1 MPSSPSSLSS
11 PDTAPPAS
19 SAARL
24 LDVWEQ
30 GSACSAP
37 RRALLLLA
45 AAHPELT
52 DAELGALPV
61 GRRDAQLLRLR
72 ARLFGPRLEATA
84 TCPACGE
91 HLEFTVAI
99 DDLLPPG
106 SVGIQPGS
114 SGFPPSP
121 PILLNIEDH
130 ALEIVPPTAAD
141 LAALDSLSASD
152 SAEAALLR
160 RCVRSARLADVPV
173 AADALP
179 APIVTAISAR
189 LAEADPL
196 ADLRLGFSC
205 PACSH
210 AWSDPLDIVAYL
222 WRELDSWALRV
233 LREVHTLAHAYGWT
247 EDTILGLSPARR
259 RHYLDLVAA

>member
-1 MPSSPSSLSS
+1 MVIGHVVEVGGDAHVPRTGIGHESRSREAF
-11 PDTAPPAS
+11 DVAPGIV
-19 SAARL
+19 ARQHH
-24 LDVWEQ
+24 DS
-30 GSACSAP
+30 G
-37 RRALLLLA
+37 ALLR
-45 AAHPELT
+45 H
-52 DAELGALPV
+52 G
-61 GRRDAQLLRLR
+61 GH
-72 ARLFGPRLEATA
+72 AR
-84 TCPACGE
+84 
-91 HLEFTVAI
+91 
-99 DDLLPPG
+99 
-106 SVGIQPGS
+106 
-114 SGFPPSP
+114 
-121 PILLNIEDH
+121 
-130 ALEIVPPTAAD
+130 
-141 LAALDSLSASD
+141 
-152 SAEAALLR
+152 AEAALLR